1 MKKNAVG
8 FYWTLPVPW
17 AGFAKLPD
25 GIEEAAKASRTIRY
39 QRALIHEFAER
50 NGLNLVHEAAF
61 LEIDPDRGSEFI
73 HDALDKAAA
82 KCRLHSASLLFVD
95 FAGVQGW
102 RSHEPMLEWLRRSNI
117 VAEPIE
123 ASPIG
128 LDGQDFDPHEHFA
141 NWRHNQ
147 REWTMNKGKRAEAAI
162 GRILELRSLGLKNP
176 AIAEALNAERV
187 LSLSGKAW
195 SADGVRKFVATY
207 VC

>member
-1 MKKNAVG
+1 MG

-17 AGFAKLPD
+17 AGFAKLPE
-25 GIEEAAKASRTIRY
+25 GIEEAAQASRTIRY
-39 QRALIHEFAER
+39 QRALIHQFAER

-73 HDALDKAAA
+73 HDALDRAAA
-82 KCRLHSASLLFVD
+82 KCRLHTACLLFVD

-102 RSHEPMLEWLRRSNI
+102 RSHEPMLEWLRWSNI

-123 ASPIG
+123 ASPIR

-147 REWTMNKGKRAEAAI
+147 REWSSNKNKRAELAGA
-162 GRILELRSLGLKNP
+162 RILELRNAGLKNP
-176 AIAEALNAERV
+176 AIANTLNHEGV
-187 LSLSGKAW
+187 LSLSGKTW
-195 SADGVRKFVATY
+195 SADGVRKFMSAY
-207 VC
+207 VK